1 MNEELFKALT
11 DKDDKKAYEVSKE
24 IIAISS
30 ESSEYY
36 LDFETFYSLIN
47 QKSSFQR
54 ARGFIL
60 CCSLARH
67 DSEGK
72 LARVFPIMLKLLNDD
87 KPTVVRQCLNALH
100 EVVLYR
106 PELSD
111 EIKEALKGIDLSKYK
126 DSMTPLIEK
135 DIKSL
140 ESILI

>member
-1 MNEELFKALT
+1 MNEKLFNALT

-24 IIAISS
+24 IIALSS
-30 ESSEYY
+30 ESDEYY
-36 LDFETFYSLIN
+36 QYFETFYSLIS

-72 LARVFPIMLKLLNDD
+72 LVRAFPDMLKLLTDD
-87 KPTVVRQCLNALH
+87 KPTVVRQCLSALH

-106 PELSD
+106 PELCG
-111 EIKEALKGIDLSKYK
+111 EIKEALKCIDLSKYK
-126 DSMTPLIEK
+126 DSMAPLIEK
-135 DIKSL
+135 DIRSL
-140 ESILI
+140 EDVLI

>member
-11 DKDDKKAYEVSKE
+11 DTDDKKAYKVSKE

-30 ESSEYY
+30 ESDEYY
-36 LDFETFYSLIN
+36 QDFETFYSLIT

-60 CCSLARH
+60 CCALVRW

-72 LARVFPIMLKLLNDD
+72 LQKALPEMLKLFNDS
-87 KPTVVRQCLNALH
+87 KPTVVRQCLSALH

-106 PELSD
+106 PELID
-111 EIKEALKGIDLSKYK
+111 MIKDALKSIDLSKYK
-126 DSMTPLIEK
+126 DSMTPLIKK

-140 ESILI
+140 EEIL